1 MTYNSC
7 PIEGSNF
14 SIKETA
20 EILALQIRE
29 KRCKNVVK
37 KSRKIAAFLIYSLTN
52 RSVLFVADDI
62 IFA

>member
-1 MTYNSC
+1 MVIMTYNSC

-29 KRCKNVVK
+29 KKV
-37 KSRKIAAFLIYSLTN
+37 
-52 RSVLFVADDI
+52 
-62 IFA
+62 